1 MSSQQWVSLIN
12 GGSVRTTG
20 PGAILSASATAATIS
35 PCQSQALLADVATVN
50 PDGQPLG
57 WTVGMLI
64 RVTARGFVNTGGTTS
79 NLSWALTANKG
90 NSNSYQTLAT
100 TTTLALGTGSLTG
113 LQWELDALIRCT
125 AVNTQASAVGACS
138 TQGSVKLP
146 NAVPSSPSL
155 ATPTVNALILPMPN
169 ISGETSLA
177 TIDTSVVTG
186 IGLRATLSAAFGAV
200 GCTQWLVEALD

>member
-1 MSSQQWVSLIN
+1 MAGQQWVSLVN
-12 GGSVRTTG
+12 AASPRASGAGTT
-20 PGAILSASATAATIS
+20 LSASAATATIS
-35 PCQSQALLADVATVN
+35 PCQSQALLSDVAAVN

-57 WTVGMLI
+57 WYPGLLI

-79 NLSWALTANKG
+79 NLSWLLRANKG

-100 TTTLALGTGSLTG
+100 TTTLALGTGSVTG
-113 LQWELDALIRCT
+113 LQWELDALLRCT
-125 AVNTQASAVGACS
+125 AVNTQAGAVGAVS

-146 NAVPSSPSL
+146 LAVPGAPVSL
-155 ATPTVNALILPMPN
+155 ATANELILPLPN

-186 IGLRATLSAAFGAV
+186 IGLAATLSAAFGAV
-200 GCTQWLVEALD
+200 ACTQWLVEALD